1 MTAIASAVRPRQLS
15 DLSPLVWAGIPIVT
29 ALLGAAIGL
38 GRPEAAAVAIIPL
51 LVLATGALAGP
62 GRWGVVLLAF
72 ASGFAEGIFVDRL
85 PVGGSGIFFADF
97 LVAGAVGGL
106 VLEWLLKPSHR
117 RPRLPRSAL
126 LGVPLLLFVAALMI
140 GAMRGQE
147 RYDATLIGMP
157 LRLAAYAAIVAALP
171 GVTPTRALRSLTAV
185 MYAGAVWLTGVAAYH
200 IATGTSATENDALS
214 TGGMRYIGI
223 SAATYAGAAFL
234 LAVLNLGARRGRE
247 PLHLAIALIAGFNI
261 IVAYTR
267 TVWLTLVVILLIG
280 ILLSASLRVALLASV
295 PLATPVLVLGVLL
308 ALTLAPNLVQT
319 LADRVATP
327 AGEDTSVQWRA
338 EAYRTVMSGTSEE
351 PLLGIGFGRTTSF
364 SINGMPNVITGD
376 PHNGF
381 IYVYA
386 GSGILGV
393 TALVVLLIAYLGMA
407 AQRWRRAEGRART
420 LIVWCVCTWVLVLVH
435 ALSEPVFTSPHF
447 ILVFWITM
455 LLPTLVGSEE
465 LPTAREAVTSPRLLG
480 LAHRRPVLVRR
491 RPRVDRPVATH
502 K

>member
-1 MTAIASAVRPRQLS
+1 MASALRPRQLS

-29 ALLGAAIGL
+29 ALVGAAIGL
-38 GRPEAAAVAIIPL
+38 GRPAAAAVAIVPL
-51 LVLATGALAGP
+51 LVFATGALAGP

-72 ASGFAEGIFVDRL
+72 ASGFVGDIFIDRI
-85 PVGGSGIFFADF
+85 PFGGSGIFFADF

-106 VLEWLLKPSHR
+106 VLEWLLKPQHR

-126 LGVPLLLFVAALMI
+126 LGIPLLLFVGALMI
-140 GAMRGQE
+140 GAVRGHQ

-157 LRLAAYAAIVAALP
+157 LRLAAYAVIVAALP
-171 GVTPTRALRSLTAV
+171 GVTPARALRGLTAV

-200 IATGTSATENDALS
+200 IATGTSATEHDALS
-214 TGGMRYIGI
+214 TGGIRYIGI
-223 SAATYAGAAFL
+223 TAATYAAAAFL

-247 PLHLAIALIAGFNI
+247 PLHLAIALIAGFDI

-267 TVWLTLVVILLIG
+267 TVWLALVVILV
-280 ILLSASLRVALLASV
+280 VALLVSAPLRSAFAASV
-295 PLATPVLVLGVLL
+295 PLAAPVLALGVLM
-308 ALTLAPNLVQT
+308 TVTFAPDLVQT
-319 LADRVATP
+319 LVDRVTTP

-338 EAYRTVMSGTSEE
+338 EAYRAVLSGTSDE
-351 PLLGIGFGRTTSF
+351 PVLGIGFGRTTSF

-376 PHNGF
+376 PHNGL

-393 TALVVLLIAYLGMA
+393 ASLIVLLVGYVAMVA
-407 AQRWRRAEGRART
+407 RRWLHARGQSRT
-420 LIVWCVCTWVLVLVH
+420 LVTWCFCTWLLVLVH

-455 LLPTLVGSEE
+455 LLPTIVGPEE
-465 LPTAREAVTSPRLLG
+465 DLARSRAAASSPHLLG
-480 LAHRRPVLVRR
+480 LSHLRPVLVRR
-491 RPRVDRPVATH
+491 GSRREPSVAAS